1 MSSLDKEPINSKEFN
16 DYFETNIEFEKYYI
30 DLINETYSSV
40 NEAHNVDKKYSIYY
54 FDCKN
59 VIAAKYEFGK
69 LVSEVNKNYDKN
81 TVKTSKSIGNTE
93 RYAIGDSETYS
104 VVSRIG
110 TTIIHTSTVPKKYQE
125 EVKGYLDELG
135 Y

>member
-1 MSSLDKEPINSKEFN
+1 MSSLDKEPISSKEFN
-16 DYFETNIEFEKYYI
+16 DYFETNIEFERYFI
-30 DLINETYSSV
+30 DLINETYSYV
-40 NEAHNVDKKYSIYY
+40 NEAHNVDKKYSIFYY
-54 FDCKN
+54 ECKN
-59 VIAAKYEFGK
+59 VGYAKYEFGAE
-69 LVSEVNKNYDKN
+69 VAEVNKLYDN
-81 TVKTSKSIGNTE
+81 NAVKISKSIGNTE

-110 TTIIHTSTVPKKYQE
+110 NTIIHTSTVPKKYQE